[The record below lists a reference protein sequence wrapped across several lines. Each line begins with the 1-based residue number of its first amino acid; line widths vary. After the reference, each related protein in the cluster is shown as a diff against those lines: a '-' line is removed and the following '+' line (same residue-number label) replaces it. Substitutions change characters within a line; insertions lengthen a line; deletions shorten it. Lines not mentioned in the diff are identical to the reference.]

1 MCKRKRDIQSP
12 HDIQCRLDEDKKD
25 IHRRYLAEDLAPV
38 FLCDSNTRPLAQTCR
53 DAPKLLGMLPRAAF
67 RLSKYAPVGMF
78 SEILLR
84 VHTDPA
90 QEAAQVYNKNK
101 ARTGTPPDNMLAFQC
116 LSQWVYMCVAECQHL
131 KC

>member
-1 MCKRKRDIQSP
+1 MCKRKCDIQSP

-25 IHRRYLAEDLAPV
+25 IHKRYLADDLAPV
-38 FLCDSNTRPLAQTCR
+38 FLANPPLAQTCR
-53 DAPKLLGMLPRAAF
+53 DASKLLGMLHRAAF

-90 QEAAQVYNKNK
+90 QEAAQFYNKNK

-116 LSQWVYMCVAECQHL
+116 VSQWVHMCVAECQQL